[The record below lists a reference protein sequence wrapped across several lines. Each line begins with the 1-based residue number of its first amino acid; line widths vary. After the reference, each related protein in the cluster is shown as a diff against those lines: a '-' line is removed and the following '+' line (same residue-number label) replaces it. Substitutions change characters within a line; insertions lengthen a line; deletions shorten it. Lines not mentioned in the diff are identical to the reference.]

1 MKKKKLKNL
10 SLKKSS
16 VSKLNGG
23 AIAPEPI
30 SLALPCEPFTLDLV
44 NCTWYS
50 ELYTACTCPP
60 SWNGCGPSFNIPCP
74 GTVDLACGLESVR
87 ICVA

>member
-23 AIAPEPI
+23 AAIAAPVSINFPC
-30 SLALPCEPFTLDLV
+30 LPTQNLLQ
-44 NCTWYS
+44 CTWYS
-50 ELYTACTCPP
+50 ELNTACSCPP
-60 SWNGCGPSFNIPCP
+60 SWQGQCESINVPCP
-74 GTVDLACGLESVR
+74 GTVDLACGVESVR